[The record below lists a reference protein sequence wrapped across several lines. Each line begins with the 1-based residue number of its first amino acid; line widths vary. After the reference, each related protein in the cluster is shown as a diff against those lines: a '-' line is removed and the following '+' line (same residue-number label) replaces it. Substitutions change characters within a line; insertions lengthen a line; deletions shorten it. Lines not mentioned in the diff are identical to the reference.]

1 LLIGHGCRLRTI
13 TGRAAC
19 IDRVL
24 PGNLVRS
31 AMNSFDVAVAVILGF
46 CLIRGIFRGLVKEV
60 ASIIG
65 VLAGFYA
72 AYTYYPEMAS
82 LLSRWISS
90 TIYLNITSFM
100 ALFCLILII
109 ISILGVVLKYL
120 MSIAHLGWVDRVSGA
135 GFGVLKGILIVSVLL
150 VTLTAFLPKGSP
162 LVRDS
167 LLAPHI
173 NMLSENMAKIV
184 SDDMQKA
191 FDDKMGEL
199 KRFWEKRS

>member
-1 LLIGHGCRLRTI
+1 
-13 TGRAAC
+13 
-19 IDRVL
+19 
-24 PGNLVRS
+24 
-31 AMNSFDVAVAVILGF
+31 MNSFDIVVAVVLGF
-46 CLIRGIFRGLVKEV
+46 CLIRGIFRGLVKEM
-60 ASIIG
+60 ASVIG

-72 AYTYYPEMAS
+72 AYTYYPEMAG

-90 TIYLNITSFM
+90 TVYLNVTSFTVI
-100 ALFCLILII
+100 FCLILII
-109 ISILGVVLKYL
+109 ISVLGVVLKYL

-135 GFGVLKGILIVSVLL
+135 GFGVLKGFLIASVML
-150 VTLTAFLPKGSP
+150 VTLTAFLPRGSP

-184 SDDMQKA
+184 SDDMQQA

>member
-1 LLIGHGCRLRTI
+1 
-13 TGRAAC
+13 
-19 IDRVL
+19 
-24 PGNLVRS
+24 
-31 AMNSFDVAVAVILGF
+31 MNSFDVVVAIILGF
-46 CLIRGIFRGLVKEV
+46 CLIRGIFRGLVKEM

-72 AYTYYPEMAS
+72 AYTYYPEMAG
-82 LLSRWISS
+82 LLSRWISN
-90 TIYLNITSFM
+90 TVYLNITSFM
-100 ALFCLILII
+100 VIFCLILII
-109 ISILGVVLKYL
+109 ISIMGVVLKYL

-135 GFGVLKGILIVSVLL
+135 GFGILKGVLIASIML

-173 NMLSENMAKIV
+173 NMLSENMAMII

-191 FDDKMGEL
+191 FGEKMGEL
-199 KRFWEKRS
+199 KRIWEKRS

>member
-1 LLIGHGCRLRTI
+1 
-13 TGRAAC
+13 
-19 IDRVL
+19 
-24 PGNLVRS
+24 
-31 AMNSFDVAVAVILGF
+31 MNSFDIVVAVILGF
-46 CLIRGIFRGLVKEV
+46 CLIRGIFRGLVKEM

-72 AYTYYPEMAS
+72 AYTYYPAMAG
-82 LLSRWISS
+82 LLVRWISNEV
-90 TIYLNITSFM
+90 YLNITSFM
-100 ALFCLILII
+100 AIFCLILII
-109 ISILGVVLKYL
+109 ISILGVILKYL

-135 GFGVLKGILIVSVLL
+135 CFGVFKGVLIASVLL

-173 NMLSENMAKIV
+173 NMLSESMSRIV

-191 FDDKMGEL
+191 FDDKIGEL
-199 KRFWEKRS
+199 KSIWKKRN

>member
-1 LLIGHGCRLRTI
+1 
-13 TGRAAC
+13 
-19 IDRVL
+19 
-24 PGNLVRS
+24 
-31 AMNSFDVAVAVILGF
+31 MNSFDVVVAVILGF

-72 AYTYYPEMAS
+72 AYTYYPEMAG
-82 LLSRWISS
+82 LLSRWISN

-100 ALFCLILII
+100 VLFCFILTI
-109 ISILGVVLKYL
+109 ISMLGVVLKYL

-184 SDDMQKA
+184 SDDMEKA
-191 FDDKMGEL
+191 FDEKMGEF

>member
-1 LLIGHGCRLRTI
+1 
-13 TGRAAC
+13 
-19 IDRVL
+19 
-24 PGNLVRS
+24 
-31 AMNSFDVAVAVILGF
+31 MNSFDIVVAVILGF
-46 CLIRGIFRGLVKEV
+46 CLIRGIFRGLVKEM

-72 AYTYYPEMAS
+72 AYTYYPEMAG
-82 LLSRWISS
+82 LLSRWIDNAS
-90 TIYLNITSFM
+90 YLNITSFM
-100 ALFCLILII
+100 VLFCFILII

-135 GFGVLKGILIVSVLL
+135 CFGILKGVLIVSVLL

-173 NMLSENMAKIV
+173 NMLSENMAKII
-184 SDDMQKA
+184 SDDMQHA
-191 FDDKMGEL
+191 FDEKMGEL
-199 KRFWEKRS
+199 KDIWEKRS

>member
-1 LLIGHGCRLRTI
+1 
-13 TGRAAC
+13 
-19 IDRVL
+19 
-24 PGNLVRS
+24 
-31 AMNSFDVAVAVILGF
+31 MNSFDIVVAVILGF
-46 CLIRGIFRGLVKEV
+46 CLIRGIFRGLVKEM

-72 AYTYYPEMAS
+72 AYTYYPEMAN
-82 LLSRWISS
+82 LLSRWISN
-90 TIYLNITSFM
+90 TIYLNITSFL
-100 ALFCLILII
+100 AIFCLILII

-135 GFGVLKGILIVSVLL
+135 GFGVFKGILIASVLL

-173 NMLSENMAKIV
+173 NMLSENMARIV
-184 SDDMQKA
+184 SDDMQQA
-191 FDDKMGEL
+191 FDEKMGEL
-199 KRFWEKRS
+199 KSIWKKRS

>member
-1 LLIGHGCRLRTI
+1 
-13 TGRAAC
+13 
-19 IDRVL
+19 
-24 PGNLVRS
+24 
-31 AMNSFDVAVAVILGF
+31 MNSFDIVVAVILGF
-46 CLIRGIFRGLVKEV
+46 CLIRGIFRGLVKEM

-72 AYTYYPEMAS
+72 AYTYYPEMAG
-82 LLSRWISS
+82 LLSRWIDN

-100 ALFCLILII
+100 VIFCLILII

-120 MSIAHLGWVDRVSGA
+120 MSIAHLGWADRVSGA
-135 GFGVLKGILIVSVLL
+135 CFGVLKGVLIVSVLL

-173 NMLSENMAKIV
+173 NMLSENMAKII
-184 SDDMQKA
+184 SADMRQA
-191 FDDKMGEL
+191 FDEKMGEL
-199 KRFWEKRS
+199 KDFWEKRS

>member
-1 LLIGHGCRLRTI
+1 
-13 TGRAAC
+13 
-19 IDRVL
+19 
-24 PGNLVRS
+24 
-31 AMNSFDVAVAVILGF
+31 MNSFDVVVAVILGF

-72 AYTYYPEMAS
+72 AYTYYPEMAG

-135 GFGVLKGILIVSVLL
+135 GFGVLKGVLIVSVLL

-191 FDDKMGEL
+191 FDEKIGEF

>member
-1 LLIGHGCRLRTI
+1 
-13 TGRAAC
+13 
-19 IDRVL
+19 
-24 PGNLVRS
+24 
-31 AMNSFDVAVAVILGF
+31 MNSFDVAVAVILGF

-65 VLAGFYA
+65 VLSGFYA
-72 AYTYYPEMAS
+72 AYTYYPEMAG

-100 ALFCLILII
+100 ILFCFILII

-120 MSIAHLGWVDRVSGA
+120 MSIAHLGWVDRMSGA
-135 GFGVLKGILIVSVLL
+135 VFGVIKGILIVSVLL
-150 VTLTAFLPKGSP
+150 VSLTAFLPKGSP

-167 LLAPHI
+167 LLAPHV

-184 SDDMQKA
+184 SDDMQQA
-191 FDDKMGEL
+191 FNEKMGAL
-199 KRFWEKRS
+199 KRFWKKRS